1 MAPNITSA
9 PTGVLF
15 EDDSADTLSPSV
27 SRTEPIEK
35 QKAAAAPTK
44 EYKLQ
49 IVWRNVTLFAYLHLA
64 ALYGAYLLVTSAK
77 WPTVIWGEFLTIS
90 TTVR

>member
-15 EDDSADTLSPSV
+15 EGDNPDTLSPSV
-27 SRTEPIEK
+27 SRTDPIEK
-35 QKAAAAPTK
+35 QKVVTAPTR
-44 EYKLQ
+44 EYRLQ
-49 IVWRNVTLFAYLHLA
+49 IVWRNVILFVYLHLA

-77 WPTVIWGEFLTIS
+77 WPTVIWGE
-90 TTVR
+90 